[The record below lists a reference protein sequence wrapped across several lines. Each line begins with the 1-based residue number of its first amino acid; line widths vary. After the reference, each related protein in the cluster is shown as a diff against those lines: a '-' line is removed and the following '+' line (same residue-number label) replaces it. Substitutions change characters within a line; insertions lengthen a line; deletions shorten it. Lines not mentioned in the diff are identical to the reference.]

1 MIELR
6 QQAFNSISKALA
18 ITRYDIEQRQLIN
31 DYGLNIHAENYFM
44 EIFNFIYGYSLVNAN
59 FESKNIA
66 CIDLIDN
73 KNKLIY
79 QITTTRTKEKIE
91 KTLKALNKPEYKE
104 YTIKIFYLLEK
115 ANPQK
120 DIELETQYG
129 VILKDILLDYT
140 DLIRDINNL
149 DLEKLV
155 ELNRKYFVGIEEKY
169 TDEIILNLVFKHL
182 IQNKSNI
189 KPTYD
194 DDLGSI
200 DTNVKLE
207 LNNIN
212 SRIKNKIYDGLD
224 YIVLINDI
232 DKEDNILSELRSL
245 VIEDMYKNI
254 LHNSLI
260 SKVSKTELKDKTL
273 LELHEL
279 SKYHNLNFNKIIN
292 NLYIE
297 LENKIDIKDF
307 NSTSISWIIISFFFE
322 ICDVGIK
329 Q

>member
-1 MIELR
+1 VIELR